1 MNSCPILALSQN
13 QGFILGKLGPQDT
26 SIMIHLGYLGT
37 VFDAS
42 QAGGIIPA
50 TGQNQTLIRGK
61 S

>member
-1 MNSCPILALSQN
+1 
-13 QGFILGKLGPQDT
+13 
-26 SIMIHLGYLGT
+26 MIHLGYLGT
-37 VFDAS
+37 VFGAP